1 MPLKSHFCRGPLHCL
16 IKLIVYRLYIAFI
29 YHKLD
34 LLFLQVFMSSMQPVK
49 QKQFTWPGPLNPLVV
64 VKMNKEVI

>member
-1 MPLKSHFCRGPLHCL
+1 MCTD
-16 IKLIVYRLYIAFI
+16 YIAFI

-49 QKQFTWPGPLNPLVV
+49 QKQFTWPGPLNPLVA

>member
-16 IKLIVYRLYIAFI
+16 IKMCTDYIAFI

-49 QKQFTWPGPLNPLVV
+49 QKQFTWPGPLNPLVA